1 MFRFPPGRNLFC
13 ALVGTGTQL
22 FWLSIYIFA
31 LSCVGAF
38 APYSRGSM
46 YTALIVL
53 YALTAGIAGY
63 TAGSYYKQM
72 GGTAWVRAD
81 GPAVLVPAAR
91 RGALRGARARA
102 QVRNTL
108 LTCIVF
114 CGPFFVA
121 FCVNNTIAIAYG
133 VRPAAG
139 RPAHAAPRL
148 CAEAGSRARAQSTA
162 AFPFGTIVIIAVIWC
177 ACFCEAPPDPPEP
190 VRGPDACAGR
200 ALVTIPLT
208 ILGCIIGKNTRTE
221 FKAPCRT
228 TKCARAAPAPR
239 PPMLL

>member
-1 MFRFPPGRNLFC
+1 MFRFPSNRNLFC

-22 FWLSIYIFA
+22 FWLGIFIFL

-63 TAGSYYKQM
+63 TAGSYYRQM
-72 GGTAWVRAD
+72 GGTAWVRVCWCPLLRSRVR
-81 GPAVLVPAAR
+81 G
-91 RGALRGARARA
+91 RGADVPECCA

-121 FCVNNTIAIAYG
+121 FCVNNTIAWAHG
-133 VRPAAG
+133 VRAARLLLPAAS
-139 RPAHAAPRL
+139 P
-148 CAEAGSRARAQSTA
+148 
-162 AFPFGTIVIIAVIWC
+162 
-177 ACFCEAPPDPPEP
+177 
-190 VRGPDACAGR
+190 
-200 ALVTIPLT
+200 
-208 ILGCIIGKNTRTE
+208 
-221 FKAPCRT
+221 
-228 TKCARAAPAPR
+228 
-239 PPMLL
+239 